1 MSRLSAFHGPIG
13 FVTLHPLFTL
23 GGGLVVLLSVAAAA
37 ARRKGRVRKPRPP
50 R

>member
-37 ARRKGRVRKPRPP
+37 RRKARVRKPRPP